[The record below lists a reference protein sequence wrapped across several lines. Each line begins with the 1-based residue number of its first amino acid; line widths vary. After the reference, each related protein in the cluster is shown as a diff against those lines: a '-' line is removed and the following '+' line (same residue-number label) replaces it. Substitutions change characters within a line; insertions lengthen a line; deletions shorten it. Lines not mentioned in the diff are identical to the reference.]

1 MSRTTS
7 ADHLAPRSL
16 PRLAI
21 LCALIFL
28 SAFLPAAAA
37 QDSSDTTV
45 YTTYTDNGSIETW
58 YASTPAT
65 PTPTW
70 SSMGGVEAATSYLSN
85 LEAYSA
91 TATATSDATSGGASR
106 RRPHPAYVAT
116 CLVTLSAVF
125 VVALLQQ
132 GRRSATTT
140 TTTTAT
146 FSSASPP
153 RPPPPRPRPSQTAV
167 PPAYRQ
173 SVLSRRTSSDAHQ
186 SAPFISQRSNTL
198 NVIRT

>member
-106 RRPHPAYVAT
+106 RPRTKKRYDDDDDDSDV
-116 CLVTLSAVF
+116 
-125 VVALLQQ
+125 LLRFSPSSSSSSPSTFAN
-132 GRRSATTT
+132 RRS
-140 TTTTAT
+140 
-146 FSSASPP
+146 SC
-153 RPPPPRPRPSQTAV
+153 V
-167 PPAYRQ
+167 PPISLIAAHKQ
-173 SVLSRRTSSDAHQ
+173 RRTSKRSVHQ
-186 SAPFISQRSNTL
+186 PTQQHPQRHSNLARNSQCDGDDR
-198 NVIRT
+198 